1 MIIKVI
7 ELVKTENY
15 THCDETGN
23 IVQPKKYT
31 LCESFLNTEH
41 IVSFR
46 EVDPSFYKEGLPD
59 GLSGEQ
65 KFTYI
70 NLSEMRK
77 GMTVVESPLL
87 LQQKINDED
96 SSSELLRG

>member
-1 MIIKVI
+1 MIIKVV
-7 ELVKTENY
+7 ELVKTEGY
-15 THCDETGN
+15 TQYDDQESK

-46 EVDPSFYKEGLPD
+46 EVDPAFYNGELPD
-59 GLSGEQ
+59 GLIEGQE
-65 KFTYI
+65 FTYV

-77 GMTVVESPLL
+77 GMTLVESPLA
-87 LQQKINDED
+87 LQKKINET
-96 SSSELLRG
+96 SPAELLKG